1 MRIVGLGLAV
11 LAIVFAVSANV
22 PPLRVD
28 CPTSGMTVEAC
39 HETVDATLRR
49 GLVVPHPLILAAH
62 VVPGPAGPTANGHR
76 ATVTYDLLGMPDPTV
91 IELPDRS
98 VIRSVQ
104 FDTGLVETDG
114 RLAKRMLVEMSD
126 TSATEGFK
134 PIADVTLSSAVLL
147 LSAPS
152 DRTSRLRCPSVPATW
167 TPWIT
172 PS

>member
-91 IELPDRS
+91 IELYYDMGGHWGGVADHGWPELPLWW
-98 VIRSVQ
+98 
-104 FDTGLVETDG
+104 LVP
-114 RLAKRMLVEMSD
+114 V
-126 TSATEGFK
+126 
-134 PIADVTLSSAVLL
+134 VVLL
-147 LSAPS
+147 GISGWLFTRGRWTRPAPDTTAS
-152 DRTSRLRCPSVPATW
+152 
-167 TPWIT
+167 
-172 PS
+172 